1 MNTDI
6 TISKVYDLLG
16 QNINLGIVILCLVIG
31 FLLKHTISRL
41 NNNWIPV
48 ILLVFGI
55 IFAVVLDFANLK
67 DNAMQIL
74 ITGIASGAM
83 AIGIHQSGKTI
94 FINDKTDG
102 NGSSDTIAGTENVTD
117 KETDK
122 GDEV

>member
-31 FLLKHTISRL
+31 FLLKHVVSGL

-94 FINDKTDG
+94 FINDKTSG
-102 NGSSDTIAGTENVTD
+102 NGSNDTIAGTENVTD

-122 GDEV
+122 GGEV